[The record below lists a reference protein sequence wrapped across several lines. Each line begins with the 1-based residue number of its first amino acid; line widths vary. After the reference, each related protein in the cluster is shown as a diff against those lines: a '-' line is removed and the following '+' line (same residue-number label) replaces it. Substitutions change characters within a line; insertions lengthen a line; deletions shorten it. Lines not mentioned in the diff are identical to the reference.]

1 MTGFMFLS
9 AAFVP
14 GAGRAWAY
22 LEQQSM
28 LSAGIQAIFLLEE
41 RRQIW
46 ATKRDRGCVG
56 SSLSCR
62 GTLVLF
68 VKATTG
74 VACSCAVGR

>member
-1 MTGFMFLS
+1 MLLC

-14 GAGRAWAY
+14 GAARAWVY
-22 LEQQSM
+22 LEQQPV

-46 ATKRDRGCVG
+46 AMKRDRGCVG

-62 GTLVLF
+62 GTLLLF

-74 VACSCAVGR
+74 VACSDAVG

>member
-1 MTGFMFLS
+1 MS

-22 LEQQSM
+22 LEQGSV
-28 LSAGIQAIFLLEE
+28 LSAGIQAIFLLGE

-46 ATKRDRGCVG
+46 AMKRDRGCVG

-62 GTLVLF
+62 GTVVLF

-74 VACSCAVGR
+74 VACSGGVGR